1 MSQGTWLQAQGCCW
15 EEKVCV
21 AVSCIAAESRAE
33 DKVLDNRQ
41 IHGSDPDHSPLM
53 LRHSAFVAQ
62 PPTSQAEFTDLPGEA
77 EHG

>member
-15 EEKVCV
+15 EEKVHV
-21 AVSCIAAESRAE
+21 TISCIAPEGRAK

-41 IHGSDPDHSPLM
+41 IRGSVPDHSPLM
-53 LRHSAFVAQ
+53 LLHSAFVAQ